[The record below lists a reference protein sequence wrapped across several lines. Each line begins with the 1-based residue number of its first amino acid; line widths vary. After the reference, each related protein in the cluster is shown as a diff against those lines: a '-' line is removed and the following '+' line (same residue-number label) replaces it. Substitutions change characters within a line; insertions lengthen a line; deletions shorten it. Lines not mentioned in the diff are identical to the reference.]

1 MTRFATA
8 LLCGVAALA
17 FASVTH
23 AADLII
29 EEPEAGVVEIAAGDW
44 DGAYVGVFAGGAWG
58 TYEDNGPIG
67 GEEDISGWLIGLAAG
82 ANFTV
87 TDGIV
92 VGVVA
97 DAAWSDAGFEYSD
110 PIQEYNFS
118 IDWQASLRGKLGF
131 DGGSFLPYLTAG
143 LAVAGTSVDFAGI
156 FVPAFEDSQVHV
168 GWTVGAGVE
177 FAVTDNVSVDL
188 LYRYSD
194 YGTQTYNETLPD
206 YEASF
211 STHTASVGL
220 NWSF

>member
-1 MTRFATA
+1 MNRITTA
-8 LLCGVAALA
+8 FLCGVAAFA
-17 FASVTH
+17 FAPVTH

-29 EEPEAGVVEIAAGDW
+29 EEPAAGVVDVSGDW

-58 TYEDNGPIG
+58 TYEDNGPVG
-67 GEEDISGWLIGLAAG
+67 GDEDISGWLIGLAAG
-82 ANFTV
+82 ADFTV
-87 TDGIV
+87 ADGIV

-97 DAAWSDAGFEYSD
+97 DAAWSDVGFGFTDIAE
-110 PIQEYNFS
+110 EYNFS

-143 LAVAGTSVDFAGI
+143 LAVAGTSVDYVSLGP
-156 FVPAFEDSQVHV
+156 VFEDSQVHV

-177 FAVTDNVSVDL
+177 FALTDSVSVDL

-194 YGTQTYNETLPD
+194 YGTQTYNDAGPD

-211 STHTASVGL
+211 TTHTASVGL